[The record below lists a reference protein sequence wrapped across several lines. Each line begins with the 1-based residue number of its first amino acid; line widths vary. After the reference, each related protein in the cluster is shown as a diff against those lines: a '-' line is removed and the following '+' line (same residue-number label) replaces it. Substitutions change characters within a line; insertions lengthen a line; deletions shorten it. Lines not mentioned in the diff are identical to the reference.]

1 MLNTEEL
8 YDIDSL
14 VKLVSRNDMVY
25 KDKGAPVINF
35 YMEMLKNGNMLID
48 LRIEALNISIELRNL
63 LIMSKLA
70 LM

>member
-1 MLNTEEL
+1 MR
-8 YDIDSL
+8 
-14 VKLVSRNDMVY
+14 LVSRDDMVY

-48 LRIEALNISIELRNL
+48 LRIEALNISIELKNL

-70 LM
+70 LMEESIQPPKPQL